1 MQHATDFYE
10 VNEDIGLDRYAG
22 LEDLYIESVLNY
34 CITFLSYEGVVVAVV
49 YIIDNELHGLA
60 VWTYSRCPV
69 GNTNTY

>member
-1 MQHATDFYE
+1 MNSGYIKS
-10 VNEDIGLDRYAG
+10 VDIGLDM
-22 LEDLYIESVLNY
+22 LEDQYTGSVLNY